1 MKTKFLYLLA
11 LMLLSSILS
20 VAQAGTKTNLIS
32 DDADNFITITIQ
44 TDHQLSWNTLTLSYW
59 SSLMDYDYIS
69 YQVKAHRTKDNQFN
83 FKIPVSDNN
92 KLGYVS
98 IVNEEPPETQFQRF
112 VLSYYLVEKGDRV
125 RLLMKSDSPDGK
137 QKEIQQNQLVYVFS
151 GAGSE
156 KYTFRKEMENIDSD
170 SPADIIAANYEYN
183 VENKFDKVLTE
194 QMRLLESYRSKIGDQ
209 AYWVLK
215 ADLIGG
221 NEANKLSF
229 ISTTLRGGGGLDSA
243 KIKYVYE
250 KYLTNSPGQNLP
262 LFAKGSS
269 MNYCNFLFD
278 YERLFYQLRKKS
290 RRINYGYE
298 FYDLIKRKY
307 TGTLRDKLI
316 AMLCVNNYARLSEN
330 KSVVDDALKT
340 VEHPDLLLIL
350 NKLASKNK
358 AVLAYNFKLPDKNGS
373 LVSLAQFK
381 GKVVFMD
388 YWFTGCSGC
397 TNYYKNVLKAVE
409 KHYEN
414 SKDVV
419 FISISSD
426 VKRAEWMSSIKQNLY
441 TSPNAIN
448 LFTAGKG
455 MDHPV
460 IKEYNIRSGP
470 TPMLISRE
478 GKMISYK
485 GPELYNKESLIKAI
499 EAAKSN
505 L

>member
-1 MKTKFLYLLA
+1 MKTKYLYSLI
-11 LMLLSSILS
+11 LMLLSSIIS
-20 VAQAGTKTNLIS
+20 VAQTGSKNKLIANH
-32 DDADNFITITIQ
+32 ADNFIAISIQ
-44 TDHQLSWNTLTLSYW
+44 TDQQLKWNTLTLRYW

-69 YQVKAHRTKDNQFN
+69 YQVKAHRTKDNQFY
-83 FKIPVSDNN
+83 FKIPVSPSS

-98 IVNEEPPETQFQRF
+98 IVNEELPETQFQRF

-125 RLLMKSDSPDGK
+125 RLLMKADSQDGK
-137 QKEIQQNQLVYVFS
+137 QKENQQNQLVYVFS

-156 KYTFRKEMENIDSD
+156 KYKFNREMENISSD
-170 SPADIIAANYEYN
+170 SRADIITANYEYN
-183 VENKFDKVLTE
+183 TENEFDRVLTE
-194 QMRLLESYRSKIGDQ
+194 QMRLLENYRRKVGDQ
-209 AYWVLK
+209 VYWVLK
-215 ADLIGG
+215 ADLIGE

-229 ISTTLRGGGGLDSA
+229 ISTTLRGKGGLDSA
-243 KIKYVYE
+243 KVKSVYE
-250 KYLTNSPGQNLP
+250 RYLTNGPGQNLP
-262 LFAKGSS
+262 MFAKGFSR
-269 MNYCNFLFD
+269 NYCDFLFD

-290 RRINYGYE
+290 RWINYGYD
-298 FYDLIKRKY
+298 FYDLIKHKY
-307 TGTLRDKLI
+307 TGDLRDKLI
-316 AMLCVNNYARLSEN
+316 TMLCVNNYARLSEN
-330 KSVVDDALKT
+330 KSIVEDALKT
-340 VEHPDLLLIL
+340 VENPDLMLIL

-358 AVLAYNFKLPDKNGS
+358 ADLAYNFKLPDKNGS

-381 GKVVFMD
+381 GKVVFID

-409 KHYEN
+409 EHYAN

-426 VKRAEWMSSIKQNLY
+426 VKRAEWMSSIQQNLY
-441 TSPNAIN
+441 TSPNAVN
-448 LFTAGKG
+448 LFTSGKG

-460 IKEYNIRSGP
+460 IREYNIRSGP

-485 GPELYNKESLIKAI
+485 GPELYNKESLIKTI

-505 L
+505 